1 MLTVEQL
8 IEHLKT
14 FHPETPVFIPGYE
27 GGVQECVGPK
37 SIEIAIDVHDVEE
50 WWYGKHEEVFTPKL
64 REKYLSENKQIIEG
78 IIII

>member
-1 MLTVEQL
+1 MLTVQQL

-27 GGVQECVGPK
+27 GGVQECAGPK
-37 SIEIAIDVHDVEE
+37 SVDIALNVHSKDA
-50 WWYGKHEEVFTPKL
+50 WWYGEHEEVFTEKL
-64 REKYLSENKQIIEG
+64 REKYLSENKEIIEG